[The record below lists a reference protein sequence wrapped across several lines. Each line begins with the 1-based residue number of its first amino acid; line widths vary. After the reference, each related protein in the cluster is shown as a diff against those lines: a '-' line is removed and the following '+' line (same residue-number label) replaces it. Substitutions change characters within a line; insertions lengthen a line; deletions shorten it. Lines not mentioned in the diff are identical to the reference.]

1 MPRTQLSA
9 EPVNPE
15 LAAASTPRSS
25 PPPEPHLLGQ
35 VSELVHACFS
45 GIYIQTLEP
54 DEALRELAH
63 LARRESWRL
72 GAWDCETGLSLPEQE
87 LTLPDMTGVTDLLA
101 VLRAAGQLS
110 AGAGTTLLVF
120 RNLHRFLG
128 ATDLLEALARQV
140 AAGKHTRTFIV
151 ILAPVV
157 ILPPEIEKQ
166 FLVVEH
172 ELPSREQLGEIAA
185 AIAQGDELPT
195 DPELSAVLD
204 SAAGLTRYEAEGA
217 FSLSIVRHGR
227 LDPACVWDVKSQ
239 QLKKSGLVT
248 IHRGDETFAQL
259 GGLDSLKQFCRR
271 AMRPQATAAEAR
283 RDRPRGVLLL
293 SPPGCGKSQFAKA
306 LGNET
311 RRPTVVLDVGALLGS
326 LVGQSESN
334 VRAALKLADAMA
346 PCVLFCD
353 EIEKALAGASG
364 PGQTDSGVTARV
376 FGSLLTWLNDHQT
389 DVFFV
394 GTCNDVSR
402 LPPEFARAERFDG
415 VFFLDLPDREQKDQ
429 IWQIYLRRH
438 GLPATEPRPDDPG
451 WTGAEIKSCCRLAR
465 LLDVPL
471 RQAAEHVVPVA
482 LTAHDRIEALRQWA
496 SGRCLSA
503 DRPGVYVRPATDS
516 VHQRARTR
524 TLRRQ
529 PEATSAAGPAAG

>member
-1 MPRTQLSA
+1 MPETLSA
-9 EPVNPE
+9 VPSLPSAPRAEPHPSDSSHAPTQPPQ
-15 LAAASTPRSS
+15 LAARV
-25 PPPEPHLLGQ
+25 G
-35 VSELVHACFS
+35 ELVHACFS
-45 GIYIQTLEP
+45 GIYIETQEP
-54 DEALRELAH
+54 DEALRELAL

-72 GAWDCETGLSLPEQE
+72 GAWDCETGLSLPDQHV
-87 LTLPDMTGVTDLLA
+87 TLPDLSGVTDPLA
-101 VLRAAGQLS
+101 VLRAAGALS
-110 AGAGTTLLVF
+110 EGAGTTLLVF

-128 ATDLLEALARQV
+128 ATEMLEALARQV
-140 AAGKHTRTFIV
+140 ASGKHTRTFIV

-166 FLVVEH
+166 FIVVEH
-172 ELPSREQLGEIAA
+172 ELPSREQLHEIAA
-185 AIAQGDELPT
+185 AIAQGDEMPDGPAL
-195 DPELSAVLD
+195 AGVLD

-227 LDPACVWDVKSQ
+227 LEAACVWNVKSQ

-248 IHRGDETFAQL
+248 IHRGEESFATL
-259 GGLDSLKQFCRR
+259 GGLDRLKQFCRQ
-271 AMRPQATAAEAR
+271 AMRPRSPSDQAR
-283 RDRPRGVLLL
+283 RERPRGVLLL

-311 RRPTVVLDVGALLGS
+311 GRPTVVLDIGALLGS

-353 EIEKALAGASG
+353 ELEKALAGASG
-364 PGQTDSGVTARV
+364 SGQSDSGVTSRV
-376 FGSLLTWLNDHQT
+376 FGALLTWLNDHQS

-415 VFFLDLPDREQKDQ
+415 VFFLDLPDRQHKDR
-429 IWQIYLRRH
+429 IWEICLELH
-438 GLPATEPRPDDPG
+438 GLSPDESRPDDPG
-451 WTGAEIKSCCRLAR
+451 WTGAEIKACCRLAR

-471 RQAAEHVVPVA
+471 AVAAEHVVPVA

-503 DRPGVYVRPATDS
+503 DRAGVYVRPSSAPAGTGTARRALGR
-516 VHQRARTR
+516 QR
-524 TLRRQ
+524 
-529 PEATSAAGPAAG
+529 EPA